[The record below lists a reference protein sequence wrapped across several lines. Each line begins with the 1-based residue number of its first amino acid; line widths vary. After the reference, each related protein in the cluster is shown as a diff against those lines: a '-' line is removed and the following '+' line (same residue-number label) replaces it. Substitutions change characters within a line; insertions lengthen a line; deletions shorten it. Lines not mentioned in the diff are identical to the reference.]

1 MIFFTVSFEGMKR
14 KRTETEKEGGMSEL
28 PDEMIIAILS
38 KLGIKDAAKTS
49 TLSSRWRYMW
59 TFFSGNLEFE
69 GGFLVKE
76 LRWKEHCVCSDCLKV
91 VMDKFTRCVD
101 HVLKSLQMNGNTLEG
116 LRICFD
122 NSDCASSSGEINAW
136 IKIAI

>member
-1 MIFFTVSFEGMKR
+1 
-14 KRTETEKEGGMSEL
+14 
-28 PDEMIIAILS
+28 
-38 KLGIKDAAKTS
+38 
-49 TLSSRWRYMW
+49 MW

-76 LRWKEHCVCSDCLKV
+76 LRRKEHCVCSDCLKV

-122 NSDCASSSGEINAW
+122 DSDCASSSGESMLGLRLLSRKRLRNLTW
-136 IKIAI
+136 ISLILVAGRTKSM